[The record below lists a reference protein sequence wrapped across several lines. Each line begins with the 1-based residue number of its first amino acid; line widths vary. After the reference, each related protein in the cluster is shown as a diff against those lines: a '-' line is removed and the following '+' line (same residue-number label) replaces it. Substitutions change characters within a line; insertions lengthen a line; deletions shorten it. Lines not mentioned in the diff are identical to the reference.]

1 MDKEPLS
8 IGKKFLKLAEKY
20 PLGLLMGLQ
29 IILLL
34 IAFNKSLLHPHE
46 YMLCNYND
54 GMRQYFFYQS
64 VVEQDPELGW
74 SKVYSMG
81 YPYGEYVFF
90 TDATP
95 LLAWSFKFISS
106 YLWDLSGKSIY
117 LFNLFILFGHLLSSF
132 FLFRILRR
140 LKIQHIYSLFFALF
154 LPWLGIEFF
163 KITQGHL
170 NLSISWPL
178 LGAIYLLG
186 KAYDLIQIEKINKR
200 ELGKWMLSMSVFLL
214 IIGLIHLYWLAMA
227 AFASGIFFLGALIV
241 SRKEKQK
248 IISTSLSLGIG
259 VILPTIFLLMMI
271 RLSDGYFDARLPHGE
286 GYGWEH
292 WVLQFEGL
300 FSSHAHNSIPFVF
313 EDSKLYYFGSFAYL
327 GNFALYAFLFLL
339 IELGV
344 RKNIR
349 KEWLSIFRAEGNRP
363 FLFLLII
370 SAFFSLMIS
379 LGENIYLQRLD
390 LTFTNYLN
398 PFYYLHLISDRITQ
412 FRDVSRFSFIV
423 FWVFNIL
430 MIYSFSLRLK
440 LEDKRWMKVV
450 LPLIFLSLVLVD
462 TFDSIALAR
471 KEMNRPNLLAQ
482 GADAQIQALADQ
494 INAADYQAII
504 PIPYNHEGAGDNHY
518 VIDGFDDFLTN
529 AMQLQSWTG
538 IPLMSAKFA
547 RGNFQHAQSLLSLF
561 NEERVAD
568 DLLQHLEEIPVLV
581 LYNTDFY
588 NGKRELRG
596 NQLEPAWSILQ
607 NSHKIIEKYEMKEI
621 ARKGPFILYK
631 GYIP

>member
-1 MDKEPLS
+1 MEKKSLR
-8 IGKKFLKLAEKY
+8 IGKEVLKLSEKY
-20 PLGLLMGLQ
+20 PIQLLLGLQLV
-29 IILLL
+29 LLL
-34 IAFNKSLLHPHE
+34 IAFNKTLLHPHE

-64 VVEQDPELGW
+64 VVEQDVELGW
-74 SKVYSMG
+74 GKVYSMG

-95 LLAWSFKFISS
+95 LIAWSLKFFST
-106 YLWDLSGKSIY
+106 YFYDLSGKSIY
-117 LFNLFILFGHLLSSF
+117 FFNLFILFGHLLSSL
-132 FLFRILRR
+132 FLFRILMR
-140 LKIQHIYSLFFALF
+140 LKIQLIYCLFFALF

-178 LGAIYLLG
+178 LGTIYLLG
-186 KAYDLIQIEKINKR
+186 KGFDLILIEQINKR
-200 ELGKWMLSMSVFLL
+200 DFGKWILSTLAFLL
-214 IIGLIHLYWLAMA
+214 AIGLIHLYWLAMV
-227 AFASGIFFLGALIV
+227 AFAAGVFFLGLLLF
-241 SRKEKQK
+241 SQKERQK
-248 IISTSLSLGIG
+248 LMYSVFSLGIAI
-259 VILPTIFLLMMI
+259 ILPTVFLLLFI

-327 GNFALYAFLFLL
+327 GNFSLYAFLFLL
-339 IELGV
+339 IEMCV

-349 KEWLSIFRAEGNRP
+349 KVWTNKFREEGNRL
-363 FLFLLII
+363 FLFLLFI

-390 LTFTNYLN
+390 WTFTNYLN

-430 MIYSFSLRLK
+430 LIYAFSLRLK
-440 LEDKRWMKVV
+440 IEEKIWIKGA
-450 LPLIFLSLVLVD
+450 LPLIFLSFILVD
-462 TFDSIALAR
+462 TFDSISLAR

-482 GADAQIQALADQ
+482 GADEEIQALASQ
-494 INAADYQAII
+494 IKAGDYQAFI

-529 AMQLQSWTG
+529 TMQLQSWTG
-538 IPLMSAKFA
+538 IPMMSAKFA
-547 RGNFQHAQSLLSLF
+547 RGNFQHAQNLQSLF
-561 NEERVAD
+561 KGEGVSD
-568 DLLQHLEEIPVLV
+568 DLLKELDNRPILIV
-581 LYNTDFY
+581 YNSDFY

-596 NQLEPAWSILQ
+596 NSLEPAWSILQ
-607 NSHKIIEKYEMKEI
+607 NSHKIIEKYKMQEV
-621 ARKGPFILYK
+621 ARKGSFILYQGNLK
-631 GYIP
+631 

>member
-1 MDKEPLS
+1 MEKESL
-8 IGKKFLKLAEKY
+8 GKKFLNLSEKY
-20 PLGLLMGLQ
+20 PIGILFGLQ
-29 IILLL
+29 LMLLL
-34 IAFNKSLLHPHE
+34 IAFNKTLLHPHD

-64 VVEQDPELGW
+64 VVEQDPEMGW
-74 SKVYSMG
+74 TKVYSMG

-95 LLAWSFKFISS
+95 LLTWSLKFFST
-106 YLWDLSGKSIY
+106 YFVDLSGKSIY
-117 LFNLFILFGHLLSSF
+117 LFNLFILLGHVLSSL

-140 LKIQHIYSLFFALF
+140 LKIQQIYCLFFALF

-178 LGAIYLLG
+178 LGTIYLLG
-186 KAYDLIQIEKINKR
+186 KAHDLIQGESSNKK
-200 ELGKWMLSMSVFLL
+200 ELGKWMLSMASFLL
-214 IIGLIHLYWLAMA
+214 TIGLIHLYWLAMA
-227 AFASGIFFLGALIV
+227 AFAAGVFFLGLLLF

-248 IISTSLSLGIG
+248 LISTGLSLGLG
-259 VILPTIFLLMMI
+259 VILPTIFLLLMI

-339 IELGV
+339 VEMGV
-344 RKNIR
+344 RKNLR
-349 KEWLSIFRAEGNRP
+349 KAWLAKLQEEGNRS
-363 FLFLLII
+363 FLFLLLI

-390 LTFTNYLN
+390 WTFTNFLN

-430 MIYSFSLRLK
+430 LLYAFTLRLK
-440 LEDKRWMKVV
+440 IEDKKWLKVI
-450 LPLIFLSLVLVD
+450 LPLIFLSLTLVD
-462 TFDSIALAR
+462 TFDSISLAR
-471 KEMNRPNLLAQ
+471 KEMNRPNLLAE
-482 GADAQIQALADQ
+482 GADEQVQKLANQ
-494 INAADYQAII
+494 INATDYQAII

-529 AMQLQSWTG
+529 AMQLQNWTG

-547 RGNFQHAQSLLSLF
+547 RGNFQHAQNLQSLF
-561 NEERVAD
+561 KEEGVSN
-568 DLLQHLEEIPVLV
+568 DLLKELDERPVLI
-581 LYNTDFY
+581 LYHADFY

-607 NSHKIIEKYEMKEI
+607 NSHKIIEKYEMEEV
-621 ARKGPFILYK
+621 AREGPFILYK
-631 GYIP
+631 GYIL